1 VPPISDELKRACDR
15 AEAIAVKLS
24 QLTSIRSFWTEIYQ
38 EPMVSHCFYTG
49 GDGADALQ
57 ILAKARPVRFLS
69 STRVE
74 THRI

>member
-1 VPPISDELKRACDR
+1 VPPISDEQERARDR
-15 AEAIAVKLS
+15 AEAITVKLP
-24 QLTSIRSFWTEIYQ
+24 QLTSITSFWTEIYQ
-38 EPMVSHCFYTG
+38 ETMVSHCFYTS

-57 ILAKARPVRFLS
+57 ILAKASALLS